1 MGFYKGRYAEIG
13 EETFRDAK
21 GVWTIGHVGRVK
33 YLPEC
38 RHHYTVSIRFKPNL
52 CRLPKASP
60 WGEARSVFMRGSEE
74 VHVMKQRIKDAIGYT
89 PTPDVLR
96 DLWRHFA
103 ALRDAYEAED
113 AFYASQ
119 DKEMARRILAELKDR
134 AVARFESGKEARPPR
149 HRFDRHRPPKI
160 AYLTETEYRQ
170 AVEAQKVLNG
180 HAYVEPFSLLGK
192 SGHLADF
199 NERIQARIDEIIRR
213 REMLAR
219 QEKRMQLRR
228 LLDTDLEFRRLVANA
243 MSAAKESRAGST
255 EYELAYRYFG
265 YASSLDEYRKINRQF
280 SELMARYGLE
290 TYDAGLLVS
299 LGREYLADGEM
310 LPAPA
315 APYERPEGY
324 FYQDWICAGNRFY
337 QVTRVGRL
345 YVYVAGDRLLKSEV
359 RPFIWKEPPEV
370 NSLEAAIYDH
380 LVWLHNAKFVP
391 YAYEQEPAEV
401 VKALMLLW
409 RKLVTSAYQRRI
421 QNEKDRL
428 KKQAAR
434 IFFDA
439 IRCAQLME
447 YRDRLLHL
455 SAVQVQPQLP
465 EIEREI
471 QRIAAGNTIARALI
485 HGGPAA
491 VV

>member
-1 MGFYKGRYAEIG
+1 MGFYRHRYAQIG
-13 EETFRDAK
+13 EETFSDAK
-21 GVWTIGHVGRVK
+21 GTWTIGHVGRAR

-38 RHHYTVSIRFKPNL
+38 RHHYTVSIRFRPNL

-60 WGEARSVFMRGSEE
+60 WGETGSVFMRGCEDAE
-74 VHVMKQRIKDAIGYT
+74 TMKRRIKDAIGYT
-89 PTPDVLR
+89 PSCDVMQH
-96 DLWRHFA
+96 LWRHFV

-113 AFYASQ
+113 GFYASQ
-119 DKEMARRILAELKDR
+119 DREKSRQLLNDLEDLA
-134 AVARFESGKEARPPR
+134 VSRFERGEEARPPR
-149 HRFDRHRPPKI
+149 HRFDVNRPPKLV
-160 AYLTETEYRQ
+160 YLTEMEYRQ

-180 HAYVEPFSLLGK
+180 HAYVEPFSPIGR
-192 SGHLADF
+192 SGHLTEF
-199 NERIQARIDEIIRR
+199 NERIQRRIEAIQRR
-213 REMLAR
+213 RDLAEKE
-219 QEKRMQLRR
+219 EKRRRLRG
-228 LLDTDLEFRRLVANA
+228 LLDTDPQFRRLVANA

-391 YAYEQEPAEV
+391 YAYERDPADV
-401 VKALMLLW
+401 VKVLMLIWQRLIF
-409 RKLVTSAYQRRI
+409 SAYQRRI
-421 QNEKDRL
+421 QNEKDPL
-428 KKQAAR
+428 KKQAAQM
-434 IFFDA
+434 FFDA
-439 IRCAQLME
+439 IRK
-447 YRDRLLHL
+447 
-455 SAVQVQPQLP
+455 
-465 EIEREI
+465 
-471 QRIAAGNTIARALI
+471 
-485 HGGPAA
+485 
-491 VV
+491 